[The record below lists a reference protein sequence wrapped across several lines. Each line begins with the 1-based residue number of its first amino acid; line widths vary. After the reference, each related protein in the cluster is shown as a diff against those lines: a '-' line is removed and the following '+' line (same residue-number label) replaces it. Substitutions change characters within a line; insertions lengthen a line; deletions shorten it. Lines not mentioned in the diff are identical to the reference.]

1 MTNQPQVTVRA
12 SLRQRGVVLFIA
24 LIALVAMSLAAVAL
38 IRSVDTNT
46 IIAGNLAF
54 MQSARSSGDSGVEAA
69 LGWLSNTAILNPSSP
84 IDNAAHPFNGDQ
96 PAVGYYSSISTP
108 SDLFADGTWAPAT
121 SAPATGSLYD
131 VQGNEFYDAGLT
143 MPTGNNVRYVIQRLS
158 RTPNQQ
164 LSCSNSL
171 FSGYEAPG
179 GASKAGGSI
188 GDYYEPPKDPT
199 AGCLNIQ
206 GTQVVAKGTS
216 SAIYRIT
223 VRTTG
228 PKNTVTYIQAYAY

>member
-1 MTNQPQVTVRA
+1 MTHLTQVNA
-12 SLRQRGVVLFIA
+12 HPSLRQRGIVLFIA

-38 IRSVDTNT
+38 IRSVDTGT

-69 LGWLSNTAILNPSSP
+69 LGWLSNRANMNPSSP
-84 IDNAAHPFNGDQ
+84 IDDAAHPFNFDQ
-96 PAVGYYSSISTP
+96 PAAGYYSSISSP
-108 SDLFADGTWAPAT
+108 PDLFAASTWTPAT

-131 VQGNEFYDAGLT
+131 AQGNEFYDAGLT
-143 MPTGNNVRYVIQRLS
+143 KSTGNNVRYIIQRLS
-158 RTPNQQ
+158 RTANQQ
-164 LSCSNSL
+164 LSCSNTI
-171 FSGYEAPG
+171 FSGFEPPG

-188 GDYYEPPKDPT
+188 GDYYEAAKDPT
-199 AGCLNIQ
+199 AGCLNVK
-206 GTQVVAKGTS
+206 GTGVETKGTS
-216 SAIYRIT
+216 SAVYRIT